1 MIASKMEEVCMQK
14 IEFRDEHEL
23 NYVVSVPVINKEKT
37 FLLRMWVAYDRGG
50 RYSCYDYAEVKRGYY
65 LYFSFEEP
73 IEKYPARGLLID
85 GKNCRL
91 YLGEVKRH
99 SKGWYKDFAKLASE
113 IMFAAIEEEFSKLVL
128 DWENVSYQCWSG
140 KGSGVGMYCDFYTII
155 LPKKEWLY
163 GCFHTLAG

>member
-1 MIASKMEEVCMQK
+1 MQK

-37 FLLRMWVAYDRGG
+37 SLLRMWVAYDRGG
-50 RYSCYDYAEVKRGYY
+50 RYSYYDYAEVKRGYY

-73 IEKYPARGLLID
+73 IKDYLARGLLID
-85 GKNCRL
+85 GNNCRL

-99 SKGWYKDFAKLASE
+99 SQGWYRDFSKLASE
-113 IMFAAIEEEFSKLVL
+113 MLFLIIKEAFPKLKL
-128 DWENVSYQCWSG
+128 DWENVSYQYWSG
-140 KGSGVGMYCDFYTII
+140 RGSGVGLYCDFYAIF

-163 GCFHTLAG
+163 TS